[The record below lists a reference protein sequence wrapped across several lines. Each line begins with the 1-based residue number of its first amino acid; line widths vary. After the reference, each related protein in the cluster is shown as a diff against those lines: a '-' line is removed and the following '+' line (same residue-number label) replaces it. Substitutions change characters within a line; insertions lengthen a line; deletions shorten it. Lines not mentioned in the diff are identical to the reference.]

1 MLEHGQYVA
10 PHIRALELPDDPPP
24 NLVARNTLH
33 GVVERYDKQVQA
45 STNPSTFGNVAAV
58 YRHAVCI
65 QLGGSAQYRGAGLF
79 FPLLGIIPI
88 AIFHADMWKAFAD
101 VFMYGG
107 WFLKIQALVIGFL
120 ALFVFPGWIW
130 RVMRFD
136 LFGAADWPTIFDR
149 KRRKVYLLVP
159 PQDGSSERGKGRFGK
174 IHAEVVAYDWDL
186 VTAEHRVEATGTA
199 NTVSRL
205 HRLVMVVRDRLKP
218 GQEHGRLLDEFDVGN
233 SAALGE
239 GHIRMWWEYLRRYME
254 ERGPVLPP
262 GESVAEQQRPTTLWQ
277 SMGVVSPF
285 GPRFMEWW
293 RESRFVT
300 IFFLL
305 IAPFSVPFFTLWAV
319 CNWISHKTMR
329 EVVWPQELVDLV
341 GHPAHS
347 S

>member
-10 PHIRALELPDDPPP
+10 PYIEALDLGDDPPP
-24 NLVARNTLH
+24 NAVIRNALH
-33 GVVERYDKQVQA
+33 GTVERYSKETQA
-45 STNPSTFGNVAAV
+45 SATLGTFGNVATV
-58 YRHAVCI
+58 YSNAICV
-65 QLGGSAQYRGAGLF
+65 QPGGSAQYRGAGIL
-79 FPLLGIIPI
+79 FPLLGYLP
-88 AIFHADMWKAFAD
+88 
-101 VFMYGG
+101 
-107 WFLKIQALVIGFL
+107 
-120 ALFVFPGWIW
+120 FVFFGPYFVRWAIEDFTDMFWYGMIMWTMGAW
-130 RVMRFD
+130 LVLMVFPKWVWGVMRAD
-136 LFGAADWPTIFDR
+136 LFGPGDWPTIFDR
-149 KRRKVYLLVP
+149 KRRRVYLLVP
-159 PQDGSSERGKGRFGK
+159 PRDGSSERGKARFGK
-174 IHAEVVAYDWDL
+174 IHAEVVAYDWDF

-205 HRLVMVVRDRLKP
+205 HSLVMVVRDRLKP
-218 GQEHGRLLDEFDVGN
+218 GQKHGRLLDEFEVGN

-254 ERGPVLPP
+254 ERGPALPP
-262 GESVAEQQRPTTLWQ
+262 GESVAEQQRPTSLWQ

-293 RESRFVT
+293 RNSRFVT

-341 GHPAHS
+341 GPPVNS
-347 S
+347 G